1 MLLRWRDAKIFTLW
15 REISKLLGVSRLV
28 SSVSL
33 QAPSHHIPIKL
44 TTEKPYIHH
53 SFAGC

>member
-15 REISKLLGVSRLV
+15 REISKLLGVVRLV

-33 QAPSHHIPIKL
+33 QAQSAITPNQQQKSH
-44 TTEKPYIHH
+44 YH